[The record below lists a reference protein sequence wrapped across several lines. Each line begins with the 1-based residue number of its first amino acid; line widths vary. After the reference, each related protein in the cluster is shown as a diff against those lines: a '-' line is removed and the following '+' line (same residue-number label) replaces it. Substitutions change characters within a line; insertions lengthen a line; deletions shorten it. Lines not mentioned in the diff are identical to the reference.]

1 MEISNYLQIKKQ
13 LPLNVNLLAV
23 SKGFSSQ
30 KIKII
35 NNLGQNDF
43 GESRFQEAIE
53 KKLLLE
59 DFKDIKWHFIGTLQ
73 SNKIRKI
80 VRNFEYIHSVDSYEK
95 LLKISNI
102 SFEEKKNPIIML
114 QVKLS
119 DDPTKGGFNPKV
131 LLEKWEEITEFK
143 SIKIKGLMTINPK
156 GLSSSENIKLF
167 KKCRHLA
174 DTLKLQDC
182 SMGMSGDW
190 KEAIQ
195 AGSTWLRLGSIIF
208 GKRIY

>member
-23 SKGFSSQ
+23 SKGFSS
-30 KIKII
+30 KEIKII
-35 NNLGQNDF
+35 NNLGQDDF

-53 KKLLLE
+53 KKLLL
-59 DFKDIKWHFIGTLQ
+59 DDLKNIKWHFIGRVQT
-73 SNKIRKI
+73 NKIRKI
-80 VRNFEYIHSVDSYEK
+80 VQNFAYIHSVDSYEK
-95 LLKISNI
+95 LLKISNV
-102 SFEEKKNPIIML
+102 SFEEKRNPIVML

-119 DDPTKGGFNPKV
+119 DDPNKGGFNPKL
-131 LLEKWEEITEFK
+131 LLEKWDQIKEFK

-156 GLSSSENIKLF
+156 GLSSIDNIKLF

-174 DTLKLQDC
+174 DSLKLQDC

-190 KEAIQ
+190 EEAVK
-195 AGSTWLRLGSIIF
+195 AGSTWLRLGSTIF
-208 GKRIY
+208 GNRTY

>member
-30 KIKII
+30 EIKII

-53 KKLLLE
+53 KQILLD
-59 DFKDIKWHFIGTLQ
+59 DFKNIKWHFIGRVQT
-73 SNKIRKI
+73 NKIRKI
-80 VRNFEYIHSVDSYEK
+80 VQNFEYIHSVDSYEK
-95 LLKISNI
+95 LLKISNV
-102 SFEEKKNPIIML
+102 SFEEKRNPIVML

-119 DDPTKGGFNPKV
+119 DDPNKGGFNPKI
-131 LLEKWEEITEFK
+131 LFEKWEEIKEFK

-156 GLSSSENIKLF
+156 GLSSKENIKLF

-174 DTLKLQDC
+174 DSLKLQDC

-190 KEAIQ
+190 EEAVE
-195 AGSTWLRLGSIIF
+195 AGSTWIRVGSIIF
-208 GKRIY
+208 GNRTY

>member
-1 MEISNYLQIKKQ
+1 MEIANYLQIKNN

-23 SKGFSSQ
+23 SKGFNCQ
-30 KIKII
+30 EIKII
-35 NNLGQNDF
+35 NKEGQKDF

-53 KKLLLE
+53 KQTLLK
-59 DFKDIKWHFIGTLQ
+59 DFKNIKWHFIGRIQ

-80 VRNFEYIHSVDSYEK
+80 VQNFEYIHSVDSFEK
-95 LLKISNI
+95 LLKISNVA
-102 SFEEKKNPIIML
+102 FEEHKNPLIML

-119 DDPTKGGFNPKV
+119 DDPSKGGFNPS
-131 LLEKWEEITEFK
+131 LLIEKWDQIKQFK
-143 SIKIKGLMTINPK
+143 NIKIKGLMTINPK
-156 GLSSSENIKLF
+156 GLSSKENIKLF

-174 DTLKLQDC
+174 DSLKLHDC

-190 KEAIQ
+190 KEAVE

-208 GKRIY
+208 GNR

>member
-1 MEISNYLQIKKQ
+1 MEISNYLQIKKK

-23 SKGFSSQ
+23 SKGFSS
-30 KIKII
+30 KEIKII

-53 KKLLLE
+53 KKILLDDL
-59 DFKDIKWHFIGTLQ
+59 KNIKWHFIGRVQT
-73 SNKIRKI
+73 NKIRKI
-80 VRNFEYIHSVDSYEK
+80 VQNFAYIHSVDSYEK
-95 LLKISNI
+95 LLKISNV
-102 SFEEKKNPIIML
+102 SFEEKRNPIVML

-119 DDPTKGGFNPKV
+119 DDPNKGGFNPEG
-131 LLEKWEEITEFK
+131 LLEKWDQIKEFK

-156 GLSSSENIKLF
+156 GLSSIENIKLF
-167 KKCRHLA
+167 KKCRLLA
-174 DTLKLQDC
+174 DSLKLQDC

-190 KEAIQ
+190 EEAVE

-208 GKRIY
+208 GNRTY

>member
-1 MEISNYLQIKKQ
+1 MEISNYLQIKKK

-23 SKGFSSQ
+23 SKGFSS
-30 KIKII
+30 KEIKII

-53 KKLLLE
+53 KKILLDDL
-59 DFKDIKWHFIGTLQ
+59 KNIKWHFIGRVQT
-73 SNKIRKI
+73 NKIRKI
-80 VRNFEYIHSVDSYEK
+80 VQNFAYIHSVDSYEK
-95 LLKISNI
+95 LLKISNV
-102 SFEEKKNPIIML
+102 SFEEKRNPIVML

-119 DDPTKGGFNPKV
+119 DDPNKGGFNPKV
-131 LLEKWEEITEFK
+131 LLEKWDQIKEFK

-156 GLSSSENIKLF
+156 GLSSIENIKLF

-174 DTLKLQDC
+174 DSLKLQDC

-190 KEAIQ
+190 EEAVK
-195 AGSTWLRLGSIIF
+195 AGSTWLRLGSTIF
-208 GKRIY
+208 GNRTY

>member
-23 SKGFSSQ
+23 SKGFSS
-30 KIKII
+30 KEIKII

-53 KKLLLE
+53 KKLLL
-59 DFKDIKWHFIGTLQ
+59 DDLKNIKWHFIGRVQT
-73 SNKIRKI
+73 NKIRKI
-80 VRNFEYIHSVDSYEK
+80 VQNFEYIHSVDSYEK
-95 LLKISNI
+95 LLKISNV
-102 SFEEKKNPIIML
+102 SFEEKRNPIVML

-119 DDPTKGGFNPKV
+119 DDPNKGGFNPKG
-131 LLEKWEEITEFK
+131 LLEKWDQIKEFK

-156 GLSSSENIKLF
+156 GLNSKENIKLF
-167 KKCRHLA
+167 KKCRDLA
-174 DTLKLQDC
+174 DSLKLQDC

-190 KEAIQ
+190 EEAVE

-208 GKRIY
+208 GNRIY

>member
-1 MEISNYLQIKKQ
+1 MGISNYLQIKNK
-13 LPLNVNLLAV
+13 LPLDVNLLAV

-30 KIKII
+30 EIKII
-35 NNLGQNDF
+35 YNEGQNDF

-53 KKLLLE
+53 KQILL
-59 DFKDIKWHFIGTLQ
+59 KDYKNIKWHFIGKVQ

-80 VRNFEYIHSVDSYEK
+80 VKNFEYIHSVDSYEK
-95 LLKISNI
+95 LLKISNV
-102 SFEEKKNPIIML
+102 SLEEHKNPIVML

-119 DDPTKGGFNPKV
+119 DDPNKGGFNPKV
-131 LLEKWEEITEFK
+131 LLEKWDQIKEFK

-156 GLSSSENIKLF
+156 GLSSKENIKLF
-167 KKCRHLA
+167 KKCRDLA
-174 DTLKLQDC
+174 DSLKLQDC

-190 KEAIQ
+190 EEAVE

>member
-23 SKGFSSQ
+23 SKGFSS
-30 KIKII
+30 KEIKII

-53 KKLLLE
+53 KKILLDDL
-59 DFKDIKWHFIGTLQ
+59 KNIKWHFIGRVQT
-73 SNKIRKI
+73 NKIRKI
-80 VRNFEYIHSVDSYEK
+80 VQNFEYIHSVDSYEK
-95 LLKISNI
+95 LLKISNV
-102 SFEEKKNPIIML
+102 SFEEKRNPIVML

-119 DDPTKGGFNPKV
+119 DDPNKGGFNPKV
-131 LLEKWEEITEFK
+131 LLEKWDQIKEFK

-156 GLSSSENIKLF
+156 GLSSIENIKLF
-167 KKCRHLA
+167 KKCRNLA
-174 DTLKLQDC
+174 DSLKLQDC

-190 KEAIQ
+190 EEAVK
-195 AGSTWLRLGSIIF
+195 AGSTWLRLGSTIF
-208 GKRIY
+208 GNRTY